1 MELPVARLKAGRETS
16 LIAGHP
22 WVFTGALARSPETRP
37 GAVVDVVDARGT
49 WLARGFCNPLSQIRV
64 RVATRDP
71 HQQLDRD
78 WLLAALDASARRRCG
93 LLARSSAPELAALR
107 LVSSDADGVPGLIV
121 DRYAH
126 VVVMQIVSA
135 AMEAWRAEIVAWAAG
150 LDGARVVFDRSDEK
164 VRAKEGLQ
172 PRAEVVRGDL
182 DDAPVLIEE
191 YGRRY
196 AVDLRAGHKTGFYLD
211 QRSSR
216 QRVAELA
223 RDRRVLN
230 AFCYTGGFGVAAA
243 AAGSAGVV
251 NVDTSRP
258 ALELAERNFALND
271 LDPERHEFVEADCF
285 DYLRHLREQDERF
298 DLVVLDPPKF
308 AASRGQVDAACRGYE
323 DLNRLALQLLE
334 PGGLLATF
342 SCSGLVDEELFGRVV
357 QAAAL
362 DAGVAVER
370 LDRLQ
375 QDEDHP
381 VLLGFPESG
390 YLKGLLL
397 RKR

>member
-1 MELPVARLKAGRETS
+1 M
-16 LIAGHP
+16 
-22 WVFTGALARSPETRP
+22 FTGALARSPETRP
-37 GAVVDVVDARGT
+37 GTVVDVVDARGT

-64 RVATRDP
+64 RIATRDP
-71 HQQLDRD
+71 QQRLDRS
-78 WLLAALDASARRRCG
+78 WLLATLDASVRRRAA

-107 LVSSDADGVPGLIV
+107 LVSSESDGAPGLIV

-126 VVVMQIVSA
+126 VATVQFLTA
-135 AMEAWRAEIVAWAAG
+135 AMEAWREEIVEWAAG
-150 LDGARVVFDRSDEK
+150 LEGVRAVFDRSDEK
-164 VRAKEGLQ
+164 VRAKEGLE
-172 PRAEVVRGDL
+172 PRAEVVRGSL
-182 DDAPVLIEE
+182 DGAPLIIDE
-191 YGRRY
+191 YGLRF

-211 QRSSR
+211 QRR
-216 QRVAELA
+216 NRLRVGELG

-243 AAGSAGVV
+243 AGGSSGVV

-271 LDPERHEFVEADCF
+271 LDPEQHEFVEADCF

-298 DLVVLDPPKF
+298 GLVVLDPPKF
-308 AASRGQVDAACRGYE
+308 AASRGQVDAACRGYK
-323 DLNRLALQLLE
+323 DLNRLALHLLE

-357 QAAAL
+357 HAAAA
-362 DAGVAVER
+362 DAGAQVER
-370 LDRLQ
+370 LDRWQ

-381 VLLGFPESG
+381 VLLGFAESG